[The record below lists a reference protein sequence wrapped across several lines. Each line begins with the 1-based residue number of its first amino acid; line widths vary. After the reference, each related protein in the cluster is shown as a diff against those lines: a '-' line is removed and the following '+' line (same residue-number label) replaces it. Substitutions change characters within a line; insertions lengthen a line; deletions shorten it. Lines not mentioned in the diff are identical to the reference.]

1 MPPQP
6 ENAMINKLAIASAL
20 TAAATLSHA
29 GVIVSAQSVSILV
42 GAPGVGDIVSTYDTY
57 GLLDDY
63 VSGETDFDTYMA
75 SNPLHV
81 ADFNVVEGGSTYYY
95 EWFSE
100 YGNTAATVSYDL
112 GSVQQTLGMA
122 LWNEDANG
130 IGKLNVLG
138 SVDGTTWTTLASNIT
153 PTNHAFNTDYGADVL
168 SWGST
173 SARYIKLEMSACP
186 AGGSWIG
193 CSIGEVAFNVS
204 PVPEPSSLAMTGL
217 GLGLMGWVAASR
229 RRKQA

>member
-6 ENAMINKLAIASAL
+6 ENTMINKFAIASAL

-81 ADFNVVEGGSTYYY
+81 ADFDISDGGTTYYY

-100 YGNTAATVSYDL
+100 YGNPAATVSY
-112 GSVQQTLGMA
+112 
-122 LWNEDANG
+122 
-130 IGKLNVLG
+130 VLG
-138 SVDGTTWTTLASNIT
+138 SVHGTTWTTLASNIT

-168 SWGST
+168 SWGTT